1 MIDREKIFI
10 SDKNHL
16 KKYFEDG
23 CKPKEKWGIGAE
35 YENFIFAKDTF
46 QPVSYSGPR
55 SIVTLFENMI
65 DRFGWAAIR
74 ENNLI
79 IGLGK
84 GDSNIS
90 LEPGGQFELS
100 GGINKSVH
108 DVEKEMK
115 SFMKEMKILTNELN
129 LGLLSMGATP
139 IWSLKDMPLMP
150 KDRYKKIMAPHM
162 KKVGKYGLDMMFRT
176 CTIQVNLDYS
186 SEDDMAKKVKV
197 GFLLQP
203 LATAL
208 FASSPFFENRD
219 TGYESWR
226 ANIWK
231 HTDAART
238 GIPKFI
244 FDKGLCFSDW
254 VEFALDVPMY
264 FIKRD
269 EKYINLAGESFR
281 DFLSGNLKS
290 MPGDKPFYSDW
301 VNHLT
306 TIFTDVRL
314 KSFIEMRGADGG
326 PSYNVTALAAFWT
339 GLLYDNEALDNIF
352 NLSESWTWEEIS
364 SLNEEVCKFG
374 LDAKFRGRALWDL
387 AGDVLNVSALG
398 LRNRK
403 FLENSYDESIFLSP
417 IEEMIKE
424 RVSLPNKLRAR
435 FNNKGSNGIDSIL
448 ENFNFYQGFQR

>member
-1 MIDREKIFI
+1 MIDSENIYI
-10 SDKNHL
+10 LDKNQL

-23 CKPKEKWGIGAE
+23 SKPKEKWGIGAE
-35 YENFIFAKDTF
+35 YENFIFSKNTLK
-46 QPVSYSGPR
+46 PINYSG
-55 SIVTLFENMI
+55 SISILTLFENLI
-65 DRFGWAAIR
+65 DRFGWTPIK

-79 IGLGK
+79 IGLRK

-100 GGINKSVH
+100 GGIKKSVH
-108 DVEKEMK
+108 DVEKELK
-115 SFMKEMKILTNELN
+115 SFMREMKVLTNEFN
-129 LGLLSMGATP
+129 LGLCSLGTTP
-139 IWSLKDMPLMP
+139 VWKLTEIPLMP
-150 KDRYKKIMAPHM
+150 KDRYQKIMAPYM

-186 SEDDMAKKVKV
+186 SEEDMAKKVKV
-197 GFLLQP
+197 GFKLQP

-208 FASSPFFENRD
+208 FASSPFFESRD

-238 GIPKFI
+238 GIPKFV

-290 MPGDKPFYSDW
+290 MPREKPFYSDW
-301 VNHLT
+301 INHLT

-314 KSFIEMRGADGG
+314 KNFIEMRGADGG

-339 GLLYDNEALDNIF
+339 GLLYDNDALDNIF
-352 NLSESWTWEEIS
+352 NLSKNWTWEEIS
-364 SLNEEVCKFG
+364 FLNEEVCKFG
-374 LDAKFRGRALWDL
+374 LDAKFRGKALWNL
-387 AGDVLNVSALG
+387 AADVLNVSAMG
-398 LRNRK
+398 LRKRK
-403 FLENSYDESIFLSP
+403 ILENSYDESIFLSP
-417 IEEMIKE
+417 IEEMIKKK
-424 RVSLPNKLRAR
+424 VSLPNNLRTR
-435 FNNKGSNGIDSIL
+435 FNKKGSNRIESIF